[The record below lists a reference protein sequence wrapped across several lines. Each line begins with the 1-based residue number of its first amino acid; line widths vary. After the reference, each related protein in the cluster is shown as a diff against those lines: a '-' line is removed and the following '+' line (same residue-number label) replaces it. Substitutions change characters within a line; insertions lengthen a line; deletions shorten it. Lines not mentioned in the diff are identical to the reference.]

1 MGENNTSYTTAWNPL
16 YISLGE
22 IKSHLNLDS
31 DFTADDEYLD
41 SLATAAEDV
50 VSKYID
56 YPLSQL
62 EDASGDIPR
71 ALKFAMLLWI
81 GTIYNTRESV
91 SSVNMST
98 VPHSLEL
105 LADLYRDYKLDFEK

>member
-1 MGENNTSYTTAWNPL
+1 MEYL
-16 YISLGE
+16 QLDV
-22 IKSHLNLDS
+22 IKKHLNIDQS
-31 DFTADDEYLD
+31 FTDDDDYLV

-56 YPLSQL
+56 YPLENL
-62 EDASGDIPR
+62 EGQDGDIPR

-81 GTIYNTRESV
+81 GTIYAVRESV
-91 SSVNMST
+91 SGLNMTT

-105 LADLYRDYKLDFEK
+105 LCDLYRDYKIDKNVQ

>member
-1 MGENNTSYTTAWNPL
+1 MEYL
-16 YISLGE
+16 LLDE
-22 IKSHLNLDS
+22 IKAHLHIDES
-31 DFTADDEYLD
+31 FTDDDDYLE

-62 EDASGDIPR
+62 EDSDGDIPR

-81 GTIYNTRESV
+81 GTIYSVRESV
-91 SSVNMST
+91 SSLNMT
-98 VPHSLEL
+98 AVPHSLEL
-105 LADLYRDYKLDFEK
+105 LCDLYRDYKLVEDK

>member
-1 MGENNTSYTTAWNPL
+1 MEYL
-16 YISLGE
+16 LLDE
-22 IKSHLNLDS
+22 IKAHLHIDES
-31 DFTADDEYLD
+31 FTDDDEYLE

-62 EDASGDIPR
+62 EDSDGDIPR

-81 GTIYNTRESV
+81 GTIYSVRESV
-91 SSVNMST
+91 SSLNMTT
-98 VPHSLEL
+98 VPNSLEL
-105 LADLYRDYKLDFEK
+105 LCDLYRSYTIEK

>member
-1 MGENNTSYTTAWNPL
+1 MGENNTSYTMAWNPD
-16 YISLGE
+16 YISLSD
-22 IKSHLNLDS
+22 IKAHLNLDS
-31 DFTADDEYLD
+31 EFTDDDEYLE

-62 EDASGDIPR
+62 QDAEGDIPR

-81 GTIYNTRESV
+81 GSIYNTRESV
-91 SSVNMST
+91 SSVSMST

-105 LADLYRDYKLDFEK
+105 LADLYRDYKLFDEK

>member
-1 MGENNTSYTTAWNPL
+1 MEYL
-16 YISLGE
+16 LLDE
-22 IKSHLNLDS
+22 IKAHLHIDES
-31 DFTADDEYLD
+31 FTDDDEYLE

-62 EDASGDIPR
+62 EDSDGDIPR

-81 GTIYNTRESV
+81 GTIYSVRESV
-91 SSVNMST
+91 SSLNMTT
-98 VPHSLEL
+98 VPHSMEL
-105 LADLYRDYKLDFEK
+105 LVDLYRDYKIVKDN